1 MPDYVPIPHDATDAE
16 KRAKVDELHAR
27 LRAKGRGCGT
37 CQACCTI
44 MRVDMAPVAEVHK
57 PERTR
62 CGHLCSAGCK
72 IYDTKPESCTVFMCL
87 WLAMELF
94 EDRMLKEWR
103 PDRVGAVVDVNEV
116 GTITVHLKHE
126 NRWQKQGPLRDMLLW
141 LAQGQSMFNQNV
153 FVVLDR
159 PSGEHLLFKANG
171 QTEELI
177 ACGVGPDGLK
187 VFRTKYEHEM

>member
-1 MPDYVPIPHDATDAE
+1 MDSLISLDAPDDV
-16 KRAKVDELHAR
+16 KRAKVDELHQR
-27 LRAKGRGCGT
+27 LKAKGRGCGT

-44 MRVDMAPVAEVHK
+44 MRVDMEPVAPTHK

-72 IYDTKPESCTVFMCL
+72 IYDAKPESCSVFMCL

-94 EDRMLKEWR
+94 DDRMLSEWR

-126 NRWQKQGPLRDMLLW
+126 NRWMRQGPLREMLLW

-159 PSGEHLLFKANG
+159 PSGNHLLFKANG
-171 QTEELI
+171 STQELV

-187 VFRTKYEHEM
+187 QFRTKFEDEL

>member
-1 MPDYVPIPHDATDAE
+1 MDSLIALDAPDDV
-16 KRAKVDELHAR
+16 KRAKVDELHAK
-27 LRAKGRGCGT
+27 LKAKGRGCGT
-37 CQACCTI
+37 CQACCTQLA
-44 MRVDMAPVAEVHK
+44 VDMAPVSPVNK

-62 CGHLCSAGCK
+62 CGHQCNVGCK
-72 IYDTKPESCTVFMCL
+72 IYDAKPESCSVFMCL

-94 EDRMLKEWR
+94 DDRMLSEWR

-126 NRWQKQGPLRDMLLW
+126 NRWQRQGPLREMLLW
-141 LAQGQSMFNQNV
+141 LAQGRSMFDQNV

-159 PSGEHLLFKANG
+159 PSGNHLLFKGNG
-171 QTEELI
+171 QTQELV

-187 VFRTKYEHEM
+187 QFRTKFEDEL

>member
-1 MPDYVPIPHDATDAE
+1 MDSLISLDAPDDV
-16 KRAKVDELHAR
+16 KRAKVDELHKK
-27 LRAKGRGCGT
+27 LTLMGRGCGT

-44 MRVDMAPVAEVHK
+44 LRVDMEPVAPVHK

-62 CGHLCSAGCK
+62 CGHQCKAGCS
-72 IYDTKPESCTVFMCL
+72 IYDAKPESCSVFMCL

-94 EDRMLKEWR
+94 DNRMLKEWR

-126 NRWQKQGPLRDMLLW
+126 NAWQREGDLRDMLLW
-141 LAQGQSMFNQNV
+141 LAQGKSMFDQNV

-159 PSGEHLLFKANG
+159 PSGNHLLFTAIG
-171 QTEELI
+171 TTQELV

-187 VFRTKYEHEM
+187 QFRTKYEGEA

>member
-1 MPDYVPIPHDATDAE
+1 MDSLISLDAPDDV
-16 KRAKVDELHAR
+16 KRAKVDELHQR
-27 LRAKGRGCGT
+27 LKAKGRGCGT

-44 MRVDMAPVAEVHK
+44 MRVDMEPVAPTHK

-62 CGHLCSAGCK
+62 CGHQCSAGCK
-72 IYDTKPESCTVFMCL
+72 IYDAKPESCSVFMCL

-94 EDRMLKEWR
+94 DDRMLKEWR
-103 PDRVGAVVDVNEV
+103 PDNVGAVVDVNEV

-126 NRWQKQGPLRDMLLW
+126 NRWMRQGPLRDMLLW
-141 LAQGQSMFNQNV
+141 LAQGKSMFDQNV

-159 PSGEHLLFKANG
+159 PSGNHLLFKGNG
-171 QTEELI
+171 STQELV

-187 VFRTKYEHEM
+187 QFRTKFEDEE

>member
-1 MPDYVPIPHDATDAE
+1 MNNVIPVGATDEE
-16 KRAKVDELHAR
+16 KRKKVDELHDR
-27 LRAKGRGCGT
+27 LRAKKRGCGT

-44 MRVDMAPVAEVHK
+44 MRVDMEPVAPTHK
-57 PERTR
+57 PERQR

-72 IYDTKPESCTVFMCL
+72 VYDAKPESCSVFMCL

-94 EDRMLKEWR
+94 DDRMPKEWR
-103 PDRVGAVVDVNEV
+103 PDNVGAVVDVNEV

-126 NRWQKQGPLRDMLLW
+126 NRWQKQGPLRDMLIW
-141 LAQGQSMFNQNV
+141 LAQGRSMFNENV

-159 PSGEHLLFKANG
+159 PSGEHLLFKGNG
-171 QTEELI
+171 QTQELV

-187 VFRTKYEHEM
+187 QFRTKFEDEL